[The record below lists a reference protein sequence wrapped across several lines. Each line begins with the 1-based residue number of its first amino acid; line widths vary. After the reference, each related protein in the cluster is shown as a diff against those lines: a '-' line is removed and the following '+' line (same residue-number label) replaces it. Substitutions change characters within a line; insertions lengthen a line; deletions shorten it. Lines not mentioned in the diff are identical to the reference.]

1 MLGALFA
8 RSDTHVRGFLLA
20 TRVPLASGECGDFT
34 FTCLSEH
41 LREGKLEMECYDKEE
56 IF

>member
-8 RSDTHVRGFLLA
+8 RSDTHVHGFLLA

-41 LREGKLEMECYDKEE
+41 LREGKLEMECHDKEE